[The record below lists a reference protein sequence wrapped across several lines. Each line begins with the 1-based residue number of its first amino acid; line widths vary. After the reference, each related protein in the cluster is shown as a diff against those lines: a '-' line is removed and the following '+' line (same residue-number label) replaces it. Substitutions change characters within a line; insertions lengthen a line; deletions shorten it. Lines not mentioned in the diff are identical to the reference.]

1 MNQPALHPAKTD
13 QKPAASGTK
22 CRCAK
27 CRIAVHVL
35 ESPAPPVCPFC
46 HQAMEHSPFNPPAPE
61 KIEVGVDVAEH
72 VKKLYRKP
80 PKLLVILL
88 ALTGTLLL
96 SFAVYFQVKNIE
108 HYYYAPVVNVYS
120 LIVGLFILSRF
131 ILSSYYTPPARV
143 GFMPTVSVLVPCMNE
158 EKSIARSIAL
168 IYAEGYPDSL
178 REVIT
183 VNDGSTDNTMFEMLR
198 AQAAFPKLVVVNFEK
213 NRGLSYGMAFSTLLA
228 RGEVCVYVD
237 SDTFLM
243 PGAVE
248 KLVQGFIDPTVGG
261 IAGHTDVEN
270 SKVNVLTKMQDVRY
284 FFSYKIMKAAE
295 SVHGCVSCLPGC
307 FSAYRRTCV
316 LHVMD
321 EWMKERVFGIPGNFG
336 DDRSL
341 TNLVLRNY
349 QILYDDEALA
359 TTIAPEN
366 WRVYT
371 RQQARWMRSSLR
383 GILSSTTFIWR
394 KHPVPAMSW
403 YAMMLL
409 PIIEPFIMV
418 QALIIQPIM
427 QGIPTP
433 SYVFGV
439 LIITLV
445 WSLYH
450 LQKTGRSH
458 WWAGFVFTFT
468 YVVFYSWQIYYAVF
482 TLAERKWGTRGPST
496 APAVAAAPGAAP
508 GGTPT

>member
-1 MNQPALHPAKTD
+1 MNLPPLYHTEAPHPTPAK
-13 QKPAASGTK
+13 GTI
-22 CRCAK
+22 CRCVK
-27 CRIAVHVL
+27 CRIAVHVI
-35 ESPAPPVCPFC
+35 ESPPPPVCPFC
-46 HQAMEHSPFNPPAPE
+46 HLGMSFMAFDVPPPE
-61 KIEVGVDVAEH
+61 KIDVGVDIAEH
-72 VKKLYRKP
+72 VKRLYRKP
-80 PKLLVILL
+80 PKLMVIAL
-88 ALTGTLLL
+88 AITATLLL

-108 HYYYAPVVNVYS
+108 HYYYAPLVNVYS

-131 ILSSYYTPPARV
+131 ILASFYTPPRRV
-143 GFMPTVSVLVPCMNE
+143 GFSPTVSVLVPCMNE
-158 EKSIARSIAL
+158 QNSIARSIAL
-168 IYAEGYPDSL
+168 IYAEGYPDEL

-183 VNDGSTDNTMFEMLR
+183 VNDGSTDNTLQEMLR
-198 AQAAFPKLVVVNFEK
+198 AQSAFPKLVVVNFEK
-213 NRGLSYGMAFSTLLA
+213 NRGLCYGMAYSTLLA
-228 RGEVCVYVD
+228 RGEVCLYVD

-248 KLVQGFIDPTVGG
+248 KLVQGFADPTVGG

-270 SKVNVLTKMQDVRY
+270 AKVNTLTKMQDVRY

-295 SVHGCVSCLPGC
+295 SVYGCVSCLPGC

-321 EWMKERVFGIPGNFG
+321 EWMKEKVFGIPGNYG

-341 TNLVLRNY
+341 TNLILRDY

-371 RQQARWMRSSLR
+371 RQQARWMRSSVR
-383 GILSSTTFIWR
+383 GILSAASFIWR
-394 KHPVPAMSW
+394 KHPVPALSW
-403 YAMMLL
+403 YAMMML

-418 QALIIQPIM
+418 QALII
-427 QGIPTP
+427 TP
-433 SYVFGV
+433 LRYGAVTTSYAFGV
-439 LIITLV
+439 IIVTLV

-458 WWAGFVFTFT
+458 WWAGFAFTFT
-468 YVVFYSWQIYYAVF
+468 YVVFYSWQIYYAIMTV
-482 TLAERKWGTRGPST
+482 AERKWGTRGS
-496 APAVAAAPGAAP
+496 
-508 GGTPT
+508 